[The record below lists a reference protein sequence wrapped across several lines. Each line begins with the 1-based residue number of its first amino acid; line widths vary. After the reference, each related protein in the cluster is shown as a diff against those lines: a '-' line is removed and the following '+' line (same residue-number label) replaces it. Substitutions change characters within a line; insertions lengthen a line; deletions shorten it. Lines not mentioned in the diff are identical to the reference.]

1 MPYTLWSRN
10 RLVGE
15 SALDYLANTARH
27 RVGDFHPTE
36 FGESIMPTL
45 TGVREAVLELGRL
58 TTGLR
63 ADAAIETSTG
73 PDIRSS
79 TEYADVAEA
88 KAHLDALELE
98 LRGPDGS
105 VIPTSSINIRDTQA
119 VIDWSKRRAR
129 DGNEPHVGEIDEYDE
144 LLFPDDDDE
153 LMQSLEHDIAIIEEM
168 LEKNAADARA
178 AGHHVPS
185 SREERP
191 FPRYQIQVELRQRSN
206 PDVE

>member
-15 SALDYLANTARH
+15 SALDYLANTARYL
-27 RVGDFHPTE
+27 VGDFHPTE

-45 TGVREAVLELGRL
+45 IGVREAVLELGRL

-63 ADAAIETSTG
+63 ADAAAVETSTG

-88 KAHLDALELE
+88 QAHLDALELE
-98 LRGPDGS
+98 LRAPDGA

-119 VIDWSKRRAR
+119 VIDWSERRAR
-129 DGNEPHVGEIDEYDE
+129 DGGEADVGVEIDEYDE
-144 LLFPDDDDE
+144 LLFPEADDE

-191 FPRYQIQVELRQRSN
+191 FPRYQIQVTLDS
-206 PDVE
+206 